1 MWLLLFPVV
10 AGVLGA
16 ALLRL
21 VLRAKRP
28 RLDRPAALVTA
39 LAAGAS
45 SLIMIVFST
54 STVIPM
60 YVADVPSF
68 PWETYGAV
76 RFVLPL
82 ALGILTVLLLGLPA
96 RSGRAGGAQLTRR
109 TWTSFLSRPWV
120 AILGIVL
127 ALVVILTLSAGV
139 VSQPDEDG
147 RFTRYVIELGNGG
160 AETDF
165 YGWHYSMAP
174 MIALVI
180 LVVATVRAWAGI
192 ARPPHP
198 EDVEQDIARRRL
210 RSTNVARITTGALL
224 LHLAAILRDLESTSR
239 LSLTVG
245 AESGE
250 HFSTGSAFSDLAPFL
265 EYGAPLVA
273 AIGLGLWVHT
283 ALTALPAS
291 AGSASAASPAGS
303 ASSRRES
310 A

>member
-1 MWLLLFPVV
+1 MWFLLIPLVV
-10 AGVLGA
+10 GVLGA

-21 VLRAKRP
+21 VLRRRLP

-39 LAAGAS
+39 LAAGVS

-54 STVIPM
+54 SPLILM
-60 YVADVPSF
+60 YVTELRSLPWDV
-68 PWETYGAV
+68 YAAV

-82 ALGILTVLLLGLPA
+82 ALGVVTVLLLGLPA
-96 RSGRAGGAQLTRR
+96 RGRRSSGAQLARR
-109 TWTSFLSRPWV
+109 TWTSFLSRPWLV
-120 AILGIVL
+120 VLGIVL
-127 ALVVILTLSAGV
+127 ALVVTITVSAGL
-139 VSQPDEDG
+139 VSERDEDG
-147 RFTRYVIELGNGG
+147 HFTRYVIELGSGG

-174 MIALVI
+174 MIGVVI
-180 LVVATVRAWAGI
+180 LLAAAVVAWAGI

-198 EDVEQDIARRRL
+198 EDVEQDVAQRRL
-210 RSTNVARITTGALL
+210 RSTNVARIATGALL
-224 LHLAAILRDLESTSR
+224 LHLASILRLLKSTAM

-250 HFSTGSAFSDLAPFL
+250 HFSTGSAYSDLAPFL

-273 AIGLGLWVHT
+273 AIGLGLWVYT
-283 ALTALPAS
+283 ALTALPLF
-291 AGSASAASPAGS
+291 AGSP
-303 ASSRRES
+303 RES